1 MSHREAPR
9 SEQMQLDTGTGVLYG
24 TLSLP
29 AADGRLPAVLII
41 AGSGPTDRDGNTP
54 LITGRNDSLKLLAEG
69 LEGYGIASLRY
80 DKRGVAASRAAME
93 DESKLTFDSYVDD
106 AVGWVRRLESDPR
119 FSSVGVIGHS
129 EGSLIGMVAAR
140 RAGAAAFVSVAG
152 AGEPLD
158 QTVLRQLQ
166 DRAPALVEDAR
177 RITAALRSG
186 ETVPLAEIPVDLQPL
201 FRPNVQPFLISEF
214 RYDPAAEIAKLEIPV
229 LVIVGSHDLQSSLA
243 DARRLAGAQPSAQLR
258 IVEGMNHVLKQS
270 PADPQANFATYGDPS
285 LPLDPTFLEAVGGFL
300 RETLE

>member
-1 MSHREAPR
+1 ME
-9 SEQMQLDTGTGVLYG
+9 LDTGTGMLYG

-29 AADGRLPAVLII
+29 GAEGRMPVVLIV

-54 LITGRNDSLKLLAEG
+54 LISGRNDSLKLLAEG

-93 DESKLTFDSYVDD
+93 DESKLTFETYIED
-106 AVGWVRRLESDPR
+106 AMGWIELLGRDPR
-119 FSSVGVIGHS
+119 FSSVGLIGHS

-152 AGEPLD
+152 AGQPLD
-158 QTVLRQLQ
+158 ETVLRQLQ

-177 RITAALRSG
+177 RIIAALRNG
-186 ETVPLAEIPVDLQPL
+186 ETVELAEIPADLQPL
-201 FRPNVQPFLISEF
+201 FRPNVQPYLISMF
-214 RYDPAAEIAKLEIPV
+214 RYDPAAEIAKLEMPA
-229 LVIVGSHDLQSSLA
+229 LVIGGSHDLQSSVADSRLLA
-243 DARRLAGAQPSAQLR
+243 AAQPAARLR

-285 LPLDPTFLEAVGGFL
+285 LPLDPIFLEAVGGFL
-300 RETLE
+300 REARK